1 MKRILG
7 AFCRILIPVGII
19 AVGSYAFTL
28 LSVESEETRS
38 APAAQQVI
46 RTKVTRLHVGDY
58 PVVITTNGVVQ
69 PHNQVTLSAEVS
81 GEVIVLNTEFEVGS
95 YFSEGDVLIELD
107 DRDYQTALTVANAQR
122 RLAESTLQLAE
133 TSHERML
140 QLSRGNSASKSE
152 LDQAVAALAQARA
165 EIDIAKSQI
174 EQAERDLKRTKI
186 VAPFD
191 GRVQQKAVGIGQLV
205 SPGTALGDVFAVDY
219 AEVRLPIAGRE
230 LKFLDLP
237 EMDDDLPVDV
247 ELRDAID
254 GSSQTVWNAKIIRT
268 EGALDKDS
276 LELFAIAHIDDP
288 FGLHSNNPVL
298 RIGQPVVAAI
308 AGKLLTDVVA
318 MPRKAVR
325 QLDQVY
331 LVDEAELTLRSMSI
345 RPVWSDEQ
353 HVIVSAPSLH
363 DGALLA
369 TTQLVYAPEG
379 SKVEIIPEAETVN
392 SVVAAEAVD
401 E

>member
-1 MKRILG
+1 M
-7 AFCRILIPVGII
+7 
-19 AVGSYAFTL
+19 
-28 LSVESEETRS
+28 LSVEPEETKS
-38 APAAQQVI
+38 APVAKQVI
-46 RTKVTRLHVGDY
+46 RTKVTRLHVGEY
-58 PVVITTNGVVQ
+58 SVVVTTNGVVQ

-81 GEVIVLNTEFEVGS
+81 GEITVLNPEFEVGS

-107 DRDYQTALTVANAQR
+107 DRDYQTALTVAKAGR
-122 RLAESTLQLAE
+122 RLAESALKLAE

-140 QLSRGNSASKSE
+140 QLSRGNSASKLE

-165 EIDIAKSQI
+165 EVDIATSRI
-174 EQAERDLKRTKI
+174 EQAERDLQRTKI
-186 VAPFD
+186 VAAFD

-230 LKFLDLP
+230 LRFLDLP
-237 EMDDDLPVDV
+237 EMADDLPVSV

-254 GSSQTVWNAKIIRT
+254 SSSDIVWNAKIVRT

-276 LELFAIAHIDDP
+276 LELFAIARINDP
-288 FGLHSNNPVL
+288 FGLHSNRPVL

-308 AGKLLTDVVA
+308 AGEVLTDVVV
-318 MPRKAVR
+318 MPRGAVR

-331 LVDEAELTLRSMSI
+331 LVDEAEMTLMSLSI
-345 RPVWSDEQ
+345 QPIWSDEDF
-353 HVIVSAPSLH
+353 VIVSDPSLS
-363 DGALLA
+363 DGVLLA

-379 SKVEIIPEAETVN
+379 GKVEIIPDAETVD
-392 SVVAAEAVD
+392 SVAAAEAT
-401 E
+401 EE

>member
-1 MKRILG
+1 MRRFII
-7 AFCRILIPVGII
+7 AFFRVLIPVGII
-19 AVGSYAFTL
+19 AAGGYAFTL
-28 LSVESEETRS
+28 LSVEPEETKS
-38 APAAQQVI
+38 APVAKQVI
-46 RTKVTRLHVGDY
+46 RTKVTRLHVGEY
-58 PVVITTNGVVQ
+58 SVVVTTNGVVQ

-81 GEVIVLNTEFEVGS
+81 GEITVLNPEFEVGS

-107 DRDYQTALTVANAQR
+107 DRDYQTALTVAKAGR
-122 RLAESTLQLAE
+122 RLAESALKLAE

-140 QLSRGNSASKSE
+140 QLSRGNSASKLE

-165 EIDIAKSQI
+165 EVDIATSRI
-174 EQAERDLKRTKI
+174 EQAERDLQRTKI
-186 VAPFD
+186 VAAFD

-230 LKFLDLP
+230 LRFLDLP
-237 EMDDDLPVDV
+237 EMADDLPVSV

-254 GSSQTVWNAKIIRT
+254 SSSDIVWNAKIVRT

-276 LELFAIAHIDDP
+276 LELFAIARINDP
-288 FGLHSNNPVL
+288 FGLHSNRPVL

-308 AGKLLTDVVA
+308 AGEVLTDVVV
-318 MPRKAVR
+318 MPRGAVR

-331 LVDEAELTLRSMSI
+331 LVDEAEMTLMSLSI
-345 RPVWSDEQ
+345 QPIWSDEDF
-353 HVIVSAPSLH
+353 VIVSDPSLS
-363 DGALLA
+363 DGVLLA

-379 SKVEIIPEAETVN
+379 GKVEIIPDAETVD
-392 SVVAAEAVD
+392 SVAAAEAT
-401 E
+401 EE

>member
-1 MKRILG
+1 
-7 AFCRILIPVGII
+7 
-19 AVGSYAFTL
+19 L
-28 LSVESEETRS
+28 LSVEPEETKS
-38 APAAQQVI
+38 APVAKQVI
-46 RTKVTRLHVGDY
+46 RTKVTRLHVGEY
-58 PVVITTNGVVQ
+58 SVVVTTNGVVQ

-81 GEVIVLNTEFEVGS
+81 GEITVLNPEFEVGS

-107 DRDYQTALTVANAQR
+107 DRDYQTALTVAKAGR
-122 RLAESTLQLAE
+122 RLAESALKLAE

-140 QLSRGNSASKSE
+140 QLSRGNSASKLE

-165 EIDIAKSQI
+165 EVDIATSRI
-174 EQAERDLKRTKI
+174 EQAERDLQRTKI
-186 VAPFD
+186 VAAFD

-230 LKFLDLP
+230 LRFLDLP
-237 EMDDDLPVDV
+237 EMADDLPVSV

-254 GSSQTVWNAKIIRT
+254 SSSDIVWNAKIVRT

-276 LELFAIAHIDDP
+276 LELFAIARINDP
-288 FGLHSNNPVL
+288 FGLHSNRPVL

-308 AGKLLTDVVA
+308 AGEVLTDVVV
-318 MPRKAVR
+318 MPRGAVR

-331 LVDEAELTLRSMSI
+331 LVDEAEMTLMSLSI
-345 RPVWSDEQ
+345 QPIWSDEDF
-353 HVIVSAPSLH
+353 VIVSDPSLS
-363 DGALLA
+363 DGVLLA

-379 SKVEIIPEAETVN
+379 GKVEIIPDAETVD
-392 SVVAAEAVD
+392 SVAAAEAT
-401 E
+401 EE